1 MTIRDFFIFAGMTTS
16 SRQDEKQKN
25 NIYIYIY
32 IYIMRLSVF
41 HGGESR
47 APSSSL
53 LTYKEKKLFIFFSIE
68 SGFFFE
74 YTLSRK
80 F

>member
-25 NIYIYIY
+25 NIY
-32 IYIMRLSVF
+32 SVF

>member
-25 NIYIYIY
+25 NIYIY

-74 YTLSRK
+74 YPLSRK